1 METQQTANRVISSHD
16 VIVVGGGLGGLGA
29 ACQLALAGVN
39 VLLLEKHNVPGG
51 FATSFV
57 RGRFEFEGA
66 LHELSSIGTKENPGG
81 LYRFFEEIGL
91 VPDKLTFLQVP
102 EMYRSVFLDGY
113 AITMPFD
120 EGAYIEKLIA
130 EFPAEAQ
137 GIRDY
142 FAMCQAVGRGMDYVA
157 SKEGKINPLA
167 ILFKHPWLARAAG
180 LTAGD
185 LIGRYLKNSRLIAI
199 ATQLWGYFGLPPS
212 QVNAIYFIA
221 AMESFF
227 KHGAAFPRGR
237 SHALTSAIINCFEAL
252 GGKAKF
258 NTLVNRILV
267 ENGRVVGVELLNG
280 EIYRSKAVISN
291 VNPICTTLKMLPPNV
306 VTEKEKRRVLA
317 PEIGCSAF
325 SVYLGLNAPAG
336 KLGIT
341 CHENFINETDDNDE
355 IYRAF
360 SELRP
365 PKTIV
370 AACYNTVDPTISPPD
385 TTELVLTTLQLGKV
399 WHSVAPDQYHRIK
412 DYIADGMIQ
421 LVEKTICPNL
431 RDHIEVAEVAT
442 PLTYYRYSKNMDGAI
457 YGYRQG
463 VLDSP
468 MLRLNSRGAI
478 PGLYNAGAWTNLGGG
493 YEPCISSG
501 RMAAAMC
508 LKDLNREGK

>member
-1 METQQTANRVISSHD
+1 METQQTTGRVVSSHD

-66 LHELSSIGTKENPGG
+66 LHELSSVGTKENPGG
-81 LYRFFEEIGL
+81 MYRFFEEIGL
-91 VPDKLTFLQVP
+91 IPEKITFLQVP
-102 EMYRSVFLDGY
+102 EIYRSVFLDGY
-113 AITMPFD
+113 DVTMPFGW
-120 EGAYIEKLIA
+120 EAYIEKLIA

-142 FAMCQAVGRGMDYVA
+142 FAVCQAVGKGLDYVN
-157 SKEGKINPLA
+157 SQGGKINPMA
-167 ILFKHPWLARAAG
+167 ILAKHKWLARVSG
-180 LTAGD
+180 LTIGE
-185 LIGRYLKNSRLIAI
+185 LIRRYLKDPRLIAV

-212 QVNAIYFIA
+212 QLNAVYFIA
-221 AMESFF
+221 AMNSYL
-227 KHGAAFPRGR
+227 KRGAAFPRGR
-237 SHALTSAIINCFEAL
+237 SHAFTSAIVKCFEAL
-252 GGKAKF
+252 GGKARF

-267 ENGRVVGVELLNG
+267 ENGKVSGVELLNG
-280 EIYRSKAVISN
+280 EIYRARAVISN
-291 VNPICTTLKMLPPNV
+291 VNPICTTLKMLPHDAV
-306 VTEKEKRRVLA
+306 SEKEKRRVLA

-325 SVYLGLNAPAG
+325 SVYLGLNAPAS
-336 KLGIT
+336 KLGFR
-341 CHENFINETDDNDE
+341 CHENFINETYDNDA
-355 IYRAF
+355 IYQAYTDLKAPQ
-360 SELRP
+360 SL
-365 PKTIV
+365 V
-370 AACYNTVDPTISPPD
+370 AACYNAVDSTISQEN
-385 TTELVLTTLQLGKV
+385 TTQLVLTTLQNGKA
-399 WHSVAPDQYHRIK
+399 WHSVAPDQYHRVK
-412 DYIADGMIQ
+412 DYIADQMIKM
-421 LVEKTICPNL
+421 VEKTICPNL
-431 RDHIEVAEVAT
+431 RDYIEVAEVAT

-508 LKDLNREGK
+508 LKDLKWEGK